1 MALYNTLHI
10 FGYGETQ
17 VITETEN
24 KKVSTDSIVGV
35 QAVVDDLYSKKP
47 ADNPATSDYRVI
59 SIFNNMFADY
69 TDEEGNRFR
78 VDYSEL
84 NSALIDVVVIEVE
97 NA

>member
-1 MALYNTLHI
+1 MAIYNTLHI

-24 KKVSTDSIVGV
+24 KKVATDSIVGV

-59 SIFNNMFADY
+59 SIFNDMFADY
-69 TDEEGNRFR
+69 SDELGNSFR
-78 VDYSEL
+78 VEYSEL
-84 NSALIDVVVIEVE
+84 NAALIDAVVLEVLK
-97 NA
+97 

>member
-1 MALYNTLHI
+1 MSFNTLHI

-35 QAVVDDLYSKKP
+35 QAVVDDLYSLKP
-47 ADNPATSDYRVI
+47 VDNNAGLDYRTI
-59 SIFNNMFADY
+59 NIFNGLFVDY
-69 TDEEGNRFR
+69 SDNQGNRFR
-78 VDYSEL
+78 VDYSEV
-84 NSALIDVVVIEVE
+84 NEALINALVTEVE